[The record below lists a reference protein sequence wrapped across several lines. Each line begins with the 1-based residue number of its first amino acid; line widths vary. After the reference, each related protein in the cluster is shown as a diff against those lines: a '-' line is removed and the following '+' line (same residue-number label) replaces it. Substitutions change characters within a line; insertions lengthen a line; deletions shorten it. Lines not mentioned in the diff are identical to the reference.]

1 MSQKYM
7 SPQPVNVLVTF
18 HQGNIIHF
26 TADIQHRK
34 FFQMSYI
41 CYGSGQASRNAQF
54 IAHQC
59 VHILYA
65 FRLVYLYHCI
75 HVLRPDQI
83 LQPQILSKKYLNS
96 TVDSAFT
103 AIQNIKRPA
112 KSCFAMHVRQNVTWV
127 GSGYVSLLVHHGK
140 DGLERAAV
148 SHMVLKTTYHKILD
162 NMKNLFIQMGI
173 KMIKYAQF
181 KTIKDSSVSTSAGE
195 GMSFFN
201 QVWTKPTTQQYVIGK
216 DRDFRLTFLETSYML
231 CRLALTAIHLSG
243 GPSPRGTEQ
252 AVTRLLNSNTELMR
266 NVQFLSETIGV
277 ENGCVG
283 ICCVYVTSIYVTC
296 VDMRS
301 ACHNGISTRVGCKA
315 FIECLCH
322 KSICHILYMSQCYM
336 SHILNALTGSV
347 TVVHNSK

>member
-1 MSQKYM
+1 MS
-7 SPQPVNVLVTF
+7 F
-18 HQGNIIHF
+18 
-26 TADIQHRK
+26 
-34 FFQMSYI
+34 I

-65 FRLVYLYHCI
+65 FRLVYLYHCVR
-75 HVLRPDQI
+75 VLRPDQV
-83 LQPQILSKKYLNS
+83 LQPPILSKKFLNS

-112 KSCFAMHVRQNVTWV
+112 KSCFALHVRQNVTWV
-127 GSGYVSLLVHHGK
+127 GSGYVSLMVHHGK
-140 DGLERAAV
+140 DGLERTAV
-148 SHMVLKTTYHKILD
+148 SHILLKTTYYNILD
-162 NMKNLFIQMGI
+162 NMKNLFIEMGI
-173 KMIKYAQF
+173 KLIKYAQF
-181 KTIKDSSVSTSAGE
+181 KTIKDSSFSTSSGE

-201 QVWTKPTTQQYVIGK
+201 QVWTKPTTQEYVIGK
-216 DRDFRLTFLETSYML
+216 DRDSRLTFLENAYTL

-283 ICCVYVTSIYVTC
+283 LCCVYVTAIYVTC
-296 VDMRS
+296 VEM
-301 ACHNGISTRVGCKA
+301 
-315 FIECLCH
+315 
-322 KSICHILYMSQCYM
+322 
-336 SHILNALTGSV
+336 
-347 TVVHNSK
+347 